1 MSRVLLDTHALVWL
15 LADDA
20 RLGRKSGR
28 IADSALAR
36 GELLVSALTFWEVAA
51 LIRRGRLKLDGSAA
65 AWRRRV
71 LAMGLIEIA
80 TSGEI
85 AISADAFGD
94 FPADPIDRFIAASAM
109 IADALLIT
117 ADSAILR
124 WGGTLDRHDAQR

>member
-1 MSRVLLDTHALVWL
+1 MSRILLDTHALVWL

-20 RLGRKSGR
+20 RLGRKSSR
-28 IADSALAR
+28 IADRALAR
-36 GELLVSALTFWEVAA
+36 GELMVSALTFWEVAA
-51 LIRRGRLKLDGSAA
+51 LVRRKRVKLDGSAA
-65 AWRRRV
+65 AWRRHV

-85 AISADAFGD
+85 AIAADSLGD

-109 IADALLIT
+109 IEDALLIT